1 MVQQRDVTKLMS
13 SWLEQQQKLW
23 QDWMNTVQQAGG
35 GAGGLQPW
43 TGALQGWKEAV
54 EQTVQTQKEATR
66 AWAEQVNQVEGAP
79 EELKR
84 WATEGVKAMEAWSD
98 AQHKLW
104 EQWFELMNQ
113 SGAGRVGTE
122 QTSQL
127 MAGWEQMAAQMQELQ
142 QQWTAAFS
150 AAPPASK
157 GGAGSRK
164 K

>member
-1 MVQQRDVTKLMS
+1 MAKQPDTTKLMS

-54 EQTVQTQKEATR
+54 EQTLQTQKQATR
-66 AWAEQVNQVEGAP
+66 AWAEQVNHMEGTP
-79 EELKR
+79 EDLER
-84 WATEGVKAMEAWSD
+84 WAAEGVKFMEAWSD

-104 EQWFELMNQ
+104 ELWFELMNR
-113 SGAGRVGTE
+113 SGAGHTGTE

-127 MAGWEQMAAQMQELQ
+127 MAGWEQMAAQMQALQ

-150 AAPPASK
+150 TAPQSPK